1 MKKLVL
7 IDDETDEQTTLVED
21 QEINDLYCVLEDA
34 EFYYNECMN
43 NKYRNECDDA
53 LTKVKDKLEEL
64 LFASNDLDD

>member
-34 EFYYNECMN
+34 EFYYNECMSK
-43 NKYRNECDDA
+43 KYRNECDDA
-53 LTKVKDKLEEL
+53 LAKVKDKLEEL
-64 LFASNDLDD
+64 LFANNNLDD